1 MKETAAEGCEEFV
14 STNWGVEVAVMV
26 GKCGFTE
33 ELLIVVTLHF
43 VCNDT
48 LGRYIK
54 QGDNGH

>member
-1 MKETAAEGCEEFV
+1 VKGCEQFV